1 MLEKGYF
8 VIFCI
13 LDLAREEGKKLKK
26 VLNAVDIQQLF
37 VITLGTLSMTIGLY
51 FFMVPDSLVGGGT
64 GGMAQVLAPFIP
76 LPYSVILFAINIIL
90 LVIGIVVIGKEF
102 GGTTLYSVILYSGF
116 YALFERF
123 VPISGSLADDP
134 LVNLI
139 LGQVLLST
147 GVGLVFNAGATTG
160 GVDIIAKIMNMYLPV
175 TFATG
180 VMISDLTI
188 LLANMLV
195 FGIERGLYATI
206 GVLLGNVVID
216 RVITG
221 GSARYNVNITSE
233 ISGQINDFILTDI
246 GRATTI
252 YSAKGGYTKRAR
264 AVITT
269 VVDREELLRLKNFV
283 TEIDSNAF
291 MYVSPVS
298 EVTGRGFSFEVR
310 PKQSRIAKIRERALK
325 GKEVNNNK
333 N

>member
-1 MLEKGYF
+1 M
-8 VIFCI
+8 
-13 LDLAREEGKKLKK
+13 KKI
-26 VLNAVDIQQLF
+26 LNAVDIQQLLI
-37 VITLGTLSMTIGLY
+37 ITLGTLSMTIGLY

-76 LPYSVILFAINIIL
+76 LPYSVILFAINMVL

-123 VPISGSLADDP
+123 VPVSGSVADDP

-180 VMISDLTI
+180 VMISDLMI
-188 LLANMLV
+188 LSANMLV

-206 GVLLGNVVID
+206 GVLLGNVVVD

-246 GRATTI
+246 GRTTTI
-252 YSAKGGYTKRAR
+252 YTAKGGYTKKTR

-310 PKQSRIAKIRERALK
+310 RKQSRIAKIRERALK
-325 GKEVNNNK
+325 GKKASNK

>member
-1 MLEKGYF
+1 MIAQGYF
-8 VIFCI
+8 VIFCV
-13 LDLAREEGKKLKK
+13 LDWTRQRGIKLKK
-26 VLNAVDIQQLF
+26 VLAAIDIQQLF
-37 VITLGTLSMTIGLY
+37 IITLGTLSMTIGLY
-51 FFMVPDSLVGGGT
+51 FFLVPDSLVGGGT

-76 LPYSVILFAINIIL
+76 LPYSAILFAINIVL
-90 LVIGIVVIGKEF
+90 LVIGIMVIGKEF

-123 VPISGSLADDP
+123 VPVTGAVADDP

-160 GVDIIAKIMNMYLPV
+160 GVDIIAKIMNMYLPI

-180 VMISDLTI
+180 VMISDMII

-206 GVLLGNVVID
+206 GVLLANVVVD

-233 ISGQINDFILTDI
+233 IAGEINEFILTELA
-246 GRATTI
+246 RATTI
-252 YSAKGGYTKRAR
+252 YTAKGGYTKKSR

-269 VVDREELLRLKNFV
+269 VVDREELLRLKNQV
-283 TEIDSNAF
+283 TEMDANAF

-310 PKQSRIAKIRERALK
+310 RKQSRIAKLRARALK
-325 GKEVNNNK
+325 GKNSSINN
-333 N
+333 

>member
-1 MLEKGYF
+1 M
-8 VIFCI
+8 
-13 LDLAREEGKKLKK
+13 KK
-26 VLNAVDIQQLF
+26 AIEAIDFQQIF

-51 FFMVPDSLVGGGT
+51 FFLVPDSLVGGGT
-64 GGMAQVLAPFIP
+64 GGMAQVLAPFVPI
-76 LPYSVILFAINIIL
+76 PYSVVLFAINLVL
-90 LVIGIVVIGKEF
+90 LAVGIMVIGKEF

-116 YALFERF
+116 YAIFEQF
-123 VPISGSLADDP
+123 VPVSGGVAEDP

-139 LGQVLLST
+139 LGQVLLSS
-147 GVGLVFNAGATTG
+147 GVALVFNAGATTG

-180 VMISDLTI
+180 VMICDLTI

-206 GVLLGNVVID
+206 GVLLANVVVD

-233 ISGQINDFILTDI
+233 VGGEINDFILTDLA
-246 GRATTI
+246 RATTI
-252 YSAKGGYTKRAR
+252 YTAKGGYTKKAR

-269 VVDREELLRLKNFV
+269 VVDREELLRLKNHV
-283 TEIDSNAF
+283 TETDGDAF

-298 EVTGRGFSFEVR
+298 EVTGRGFSFDVR
-310 PKQSRIAKIRERALK
+310 RKQSRIAKIRERALK
-325 GKEVNNNK
+325 GKKSSHK

>member
-1 MLEKGYF
+1 M
-8 VIFCI
+8 
-13 LDLAREEGKKLKK
+13 KK
-26 VLNAVDIQQLF
+26 AIEAIDFQQIF

-51 FFMVPDSLVGGGT
+51 FFLVPDSLVGGGT
-64 GGMAQVLAPFIP
+64 GGMAQVLAPFVPI
-76 LPYSVILFAINIIL
+76 PYSVVLFAINLVL
-90 LVIGIVVIGKEF
+90 LAVGIMVIGKEF

-116 YALFERF
+116 YAIFEQF
-123 VPISGSLADDP
+123 APVTAGVAEDP

-139 LGQVLLST
+139 LGQVLLSS
-147 GVGLVFNAGATTG
+147 GVALVFNAGATTG
-160 GVDIIAKIMNMYLPV
+160 GVDILAKIMNMYLPV

-180 VMISDLTI
+180 VMICDLTI

-206 GVLLGNVVID
+206 GVLLANVVVD

-233 ISGQINDFILTDI
+233 VGGEINDFILTDLA
-246 GRATTI
+246 RATTI
-252 YSAKGGYTKRAR
+252 YTAKGGYTKKAR

-269 VVDREELLRLKNFV
+269 VVDREELLRLKNHV
-283 TEIDSNAF
+283 TETDGDAF

-298 EVTGRGFSFEVR
+298 EVTGRGFSFDVR
-310 PKQSRIAKIRERALK
+310 RKQSRIAKIRERALK
-325 GKEVNNNK
+325 GKKSSHK

>member
-1 MLEKGYF
+1 M
-8 VIFCI
+8 
-13 LDLAREEGKKLKK
+13 KKI
-26 VLNAVDIQQLF
+26 LNAVDIQQLLI
-37 VITLGTLSMTIGLY
+37 ITLGTLSMTIGLY

-76 LPYSVILFAINIIL
+76 LPYSVILFAINMVL

-123 VPISGSLADDP
+123 VPVSGSVADDP

-180 VMISDLTI
+180 VMISDLMI
-188 LLANMLV
+188 LSANMLV

-206 GVLLGNVVID
+206 GVLLGNVVVD

-246 GRATTI
+246 GRTTTI
-252 YSAKGGYTKRAR
+252 YTAKGGYTKKTR

-310 PKQSRIAKIRERALK
+310 RKQSRIAKIRERALK
-325 GKEVNNNK
+325 GKKTSNK

>member
-1 MLEKGYF
+1 MRGE
-8 VIFCI
+8 I
-13 LDLAREEGKKLKK
+13 KLKK
-26 VLNAVDIQQLF
+26 VLEALDFQQLF
-37 VITLGTLSMTIGLY
+37 IITLGTLSMTIGLY
-51 FFMVPDSLVGGGT
+51 FFLVPDSLVGGGT
-64 GGMAQVLAPFIP
+64 GGLAQVMAPFVP
-76 LPYSVILFAINIIL
+76 LPYSVVLFAINLVL
-90 LVIGIVVIGKEF
+90 LAVGIMVIGKEF

-116 YALFERF
+116 YAIFERF
-123 VPISGSLADDP
+123 VPVMGAVAEDP

-160 GVDIIAKIMNMYLPV
+160 GIDILAKIMSMYLPV

-180 VMISDLTI
+180 VMICDMTI
-188 LLANMLV
+188 LLANMAV

-206 GVLLGNVVID
+206 GVLLANVVVD

-233 ISGQINDFILTDI
+233 LGGQINDFILTELV
-246 GRATTI
+246 RTTTI
-252 YSAKGGYTKRAR
+252 YTAKGGYTKKPR

-269 VVDREELLRLKNFV
+269 VVDREDLLRLKNHV
-283 TEIDSNAF
+283 TEIDGNAF

-310 PKQSRIAKIRERALK
+310 RKESRLAKLRERALK
-325 GKEVNNNK
+325 GKGTRNK